1 MPDDFSQRGVQVMDG
16 YLPRSRCRELLATIR
31 EYRRDHALPLI
42 DRQDRGRSLRY
53 MVIDGERIHSHL
65 PEFEELYAD
74 VNAVVNR
81 LAALALR
88 PLANRGASVNVNI
101 TPPGGEYRW
110 HYDRNAVTA
119 ILYLNESTGGE
130 TEMYPNYRVHLGKW
144 KHTRVQRWLD
154 APLRRDLALRWFG
167 SKLVVAPQPGRLLAM
182 RGDRCLHSVRPVEGD
197 GERINIIMTF
207 DLPGA
212 VFHVEKNLDP
222 YLYSRESAP
231 VFDPNYRP

>member
-1 MPDDFSQRGVQVMDG
+1 MPGDFCQRGVQVLDG
-16 YLPRSRCRELLATIR
+16 YLPTSRCAELRDAVC

-42 DRQDRGRSLRY
+42 DRQERGRSLRY
-53 MVIDGERIHSHL
+53 MVIDGERIHRDL

-74 VNAVVNR
+74 VNGVVDR
-81 LAALALR
+81 LAGLALR
-88 PLANRGASVNVNI
+88 PLGNRGAGVNVNI

-119 ILYLNESTGGE
+119 ILYLNESDGGE
-130 TEMYPNYRVHLGKW
+130 TEMYPNYRVHLGRW
-144 KHTRVQRWLD
+144 KHTRAQRWLD
-154 APLRRDLALRWFG
+154 APLRRDLVTRLFG
-167 SKLVVAPQPGRLLAM
+167 RKLVVAPHAGRLLAM
-182 RGDRCLHSVRPVEGD
+182 RGDRCLHSVRPVEGA
-197 GERINIIMTF
+197 GERINVVMTF

-222 YLYSRESAP
+222 YLYSRDTAP

>member
-1 MPDDFSQRGVQVMDG
+1 MPGDFSQRGVQVLDG
-16 YLPRSRCRELLATIR
+16 YLPQSRCTELLDAIR

-42 DRQDRGRSLRY
+42 DRKERGRSLRY
-53 MVIDGERIHSHL
+53 MVIDGDRIHRHL
-65 PEFEELYAD
+65 PEFEELYVD

-81 LAALALR
+81 LAGVALR
-88 PLANRGASVNVNI
+88 PLANRGAAVNVNI

-119 ILYLNESTGGE
+119 ILYLNESAGGE
-130 TEMYPNYRVHLGKW
+130 TEMYPNYRLHLGKW
-144 KHTRVQRWLD
+144 KHTRMQRWLD
-154 APLRRDLALRWFG
+154 ALLRRDLAIRLFG
-167 SKLVVAPQPGRLLAM
+167 RKLLVAPQPGRLIAM

-197 GERINIIMTF
+197 GERINIVMTF

-222 YLYSRESAP
+222 YLYSRDSAP
-231 VFDPNYRP
+231 AFDPNYRP

>member
-1 MPDDFSQRGVQVMDG
+1 MLDDFSQRGVQVLDN
-16 YLPRSRCRELLATIR
+16 YLPPSRCAELLDAIR
-31 EYRRDHALPLI
+31 EYRRDHTLPLI
-42 DRQDRGRSLRY
+42 DRKERGRSLRY
-53 MVIDGERIHSHL
+53 MVIDGERIHRHL

-81 LAALALR
+81 LAGLALR
-88 PLANRGASVNVNI
+88 PLANRGAGVNVNI
-101 TPPGGEYRW
+101 TPLGGEYRW

-119 ILYLNESTGGE
+119 ILYLNEIAGGE
-130 TEMYPNYRVHLGKW
+130 TEMYPNYRLHLGRW

-154 APLRRDLALRWFG
+154 ASLRRDLATRLFG
-167 SKLVVAPQPGRLLAM
+167 RKLVVAPQTGRLIAM
-182 RGDRCLHSVRPVEGD
+182 RGDRCLHSVRPVEGA
-197 GERINIIMTF
+197 GERINVVMTF

-222 YLYSRESAP
+222 YLYSRDTAP